1 MPNDLERQQTPLNT
15 EPVTDLSLNGN
26 GLPSTKNET
35 IKDYYSIKR
44 WGEGYFDINSNGH
57 VTVKPNR
64 QNEGGDLY
72 ELIQSLVQRGIEA
85 PILIRFNG
93 IIRNRIQVLHNAF
106 QAAIR
111 ECNYRGSYRMAF
123 PIKVNPQRHVVEA
136 VQQGGKEYTIGLEVG
151 SKPELIAVMAQENL
165 PGTLLLCNGY
175 KDFDYI
181 SLALMASKLGKST
194 LIIIEQAYELKLVLE
209 VAELLG
215 IEAQIGFRMKL
226 SNKGT
231 GRWHSSGGEHSK
243 FGLFSHEIVSALEQ
257 LQAKNKTHWLKLLH
271 FHIGSQITSI
281 ESIKKALNEGV
292 RMYTEL
298 ARDYPSLCYFDVGG
312 GLAIDYDGSKSIADS
327 SMNYTLEEYARNVV
341 YVIGEACLEA
351 GVADPIIITE
361 TGRGLVAHHSVLITE
376 VIDITSP
383 PPALE
388 QFTPPSDHDIVTSLL
403 SMYEELTVG
412 NCRET
417 YHDAMEIKESILEEF
432 IYGTLSL
439 IERAF
444 AEKIYSL
451 LLLKMRQLFRQLV
464 DPPQEMEILDKI
476 LLETY
481 FCNFSVF
488 QSLPDSWAIGQLFP
502 IMPIHR
508 LLEPPTHRSVLADLS
523 CDSDGTIDTFI
534 GRKGSSNTFINL
546 HEYKGEPYYI
556 GIFLTGAYQ
565 EILGGLHNLFGD
577 TNVVHAEL
585 DESGQWEFS
594 SLVEGDTIE
603 EVLNYVQYNP
613 ERLLNQ
619 LHALIER
626 SLKTGELSPLESAQ
640 LKKKF
645 KQALES
651 YTYLVV

>member
-1 MPNDLERQQTPLNT
+1 MQNKVTGQTLES
-15 EPVTDLSLNGN
+15 EK
-26 GLPSTKNET
+26 LPSNESGQLQIAEPT
-35 IKDYYSIKR
+35 SEGEELIQDYYSIKR
-44 WGEGYFDINSNGH
+44 WGEGYFDINPKGH
-57 VTVKPNR
+57 VTVKANR
-64 QNEGGDLY
+64 QGSGGDLY

-85 PILIRFNG
+85 PILVRFNG
-93 IIRNRIQVLHNAF
+93 IIRDRISTLHRAF
-106 QAAIR
+106 QAAIQ
-111 ECNYRGSYRMAF
+111 ECNYRGSYQMAF

-136 VQQGGKEYTIGLEVG
+136 VQQGGREFNIGLEVG
-151 SKPELIAVMAQENL
+151 SKPELIAVMAQENT

-175 KDFDYI
+175 KDSEYI
-181 SLALMASKLGKST
+181 SLALMASKLGKRT
-194 LIIIEQAYELKLVLE
+194 LIIIEQVYELKLVLDA
-209 VAELLG
+209 AEKLG
-215 IEAQIGFRMKL
+215 IEALIGFRMKL
-226 SNKGT
+226 ANKGT
-231 GRWHSSGGEHSK
+231 GKWHSSGGENSK
-243 FGLFSHEIVSALEQ
+243 FGLFAHEIVFCLEQ
-257 LQAKNKTHWLKLLH
+257 LRAKNKTHWLKLLH

-281 ESIKKALNEGV
+281 ESIKKSLHEGV

-298 ARDYPSLCYFDVGG
+298 ARDYSSLCYFDVGG
-312 GLAIDYDGSKSIADS
+312 GLAIDYDGSKSVADF

-361 TGRGLVAHHSVLITE
+361 SGRGVVAHHSVLITE
-376 VIDITSP
+376 VIDITAAPLKIDKFDP
-383 PPALE
+383 PTQHAIIL
-388 QFTPPSDHDIVTSLL
+388 TLVG
-403 SMYEELTVG
+403 MYEELTVG

-417 YHDAMEIKESILEEF
+417 FHDAMELKEMILEEF
-432 IYGTLSL
+432 IYGKLSL
-439 IERAF
+439 IERAY
-444 AEKIYSL
+444 AERVYSL
-451 LLLKMRQLFRQLV
+451 LLLKIRQVFRQMPE
-464 DPPQEMEILDKI
+464 PPQEIEILDQI
-476 LLETY
+476 LLEIY

-508 LLEPPTHRSVLADLS
+508 LHERPTHRSVLADLS
-523 CDSDGTIDTFI
+523 CDSDGTIDSFI
-534 GRKGSSNTFINL
+534 GQKGASSFLKL
-546 HEYKGEPYYI
+546 HDYREEPYYL

-577 TNVVHAEL
+577 PNVVHAEL
-585 DESGQWEFS
+585 DEKGEWEFS

-613 ERLLNQ
+613 ERMLNQ

-640 LKKKF
+640 IKKKF